1 MSRLSIFAR
10 LVLLAV
16 VLLSVLVGTSL
27 YLTRELHKNSATLVE
42 QGEALALVETADRT
56 NKAFGDLKYWLAD
69 LAVSLLVRAEQ
80 KATEARAALEGQL
93 DLLEAYDPGAV
104 GEIRAEVDALV
115 TQSLQAVEAYTD
127 GNRVTGNALMAV
139 ARQHIAAVDERLSE
153 LVAKVGARSPRA
165 APAGAAPCPG
175 GPLHGDRRHH
185 PHEPARRRAH
195 RGHHTLDHGAARPA
209 GHRDAGH
216 HRRQSRHRHPGRGPR
231 RDRRDGAHAQA
242 VPQQS
247 GRARTADGRAGARR
261 GGGASDAGA
270 AHRCDREHLPGL
282 RAVRPRGSTDRV
294 QQPLSRDPLS
304 RPGRGHYARNEF
316 RGDHPP
322 RGRGRA
328 DRGRR
333 RPDRCVGRRAP
344 RPASRP
350 GCADFAASGRR
361 SVDPGH

>member
-127 GNRVTGNALMAV
+127 GNRVTGNA
-139 ARQHIAAVDERLSE
+139 
-153 LVAKVGARSPRA
+153 
-165 APAGAAPCPG
+165 
-175 GPLHGDRRHH
+175 
-185 PHEPARRRAH
+185 
-195 RGHHTLDHGAARPA
+195 
-209 GHRDAGH
+209 
-216 HRRQSRHRHPGRGPR
+216 
-231 RDRRDGAHAQA
+231 
-242 VPQQS
+242 
-247 GRARTADGRAGARR
+247 
-261 GGGASDAGA
+261 
-270 AHRCDREHLPGL
+270 
-282 RAVRPRGSTDRV
+282 
-294 QQPLSRDPLS
+294 
-304 RPGRGHYARNEF
+304 
-316 RGDHPP
+316 
-322 RGRGRA
+322 
-328 DRGRR
+328 
-333 RPDRCVGRRAP
+333 
-344 RPASRP
+344 
-350 GCADFAASGRR
+350 
-361 SVDPGH
+361 

>member
-27 YLTRELHKNSATLVE
+27 YLTRELHQNSATLVE

-153 LVAKVGARSPRA
+153 LVAKVGA
-165 APAGAAPCPG
+165 
-175 GPLHGDRRHH
+175 
-185 PHEPARRRAH
+185 
-195 RGHHTLDHGAARPA
+195 
-209 GHRDAGH
+209 
-216 HRRQSRHRHPGRGPR
+216 Q
-231 RDRRDGAHAQA
+231 AHAQR
-242 VPQQS
+242 QQANDARDI
-247 GRARTADGRAGARR
+247 GVRPAAGTRPGGRRVVAEIGREHHEALEQVLDRRARHAQREAAAGGMANKRQRR
-261 GGGASDAGA
+261 
-270 AHRCDREHLPGL
+270 
-282 RAVRPRGSTDRV
+282 
-294 QQPLSRDPLS
+294 
-304 RPGRGHYARNEF
+304 
-316 RGDHPP
+316 
-322 RGRGRA
+322 
-328 DRGRR
+328 
-333 RPDRCVGRRAP
+333 
-344 RPASRP
+344 
-350 GCADFAASGRR
+350 
-361 SVDPGH
+361 